1 MKQRTYN
8 IIQDGEVV
16 LSITLSVE
24 DGAAYYD
31 IQWDSKT
38 GLVTAKL
45 QPTDEKRVPIPF
57 VGKSVGKINPAPF
70 STENI
75 QEIKY
80 NYVYY

>member
-1 MKQRTYN
+1 M
-8 IIQDGEVV
+8 
-16 LSITLSVE
+16 SITLSVE
-24 DGAAYYD
+24 DETAYYD

-45 QPTDEKRVPIPF
+45 QPTSQERVPIPF
-57 VGKSVGKINPAPF
+57 QGKSVGKINPGPF